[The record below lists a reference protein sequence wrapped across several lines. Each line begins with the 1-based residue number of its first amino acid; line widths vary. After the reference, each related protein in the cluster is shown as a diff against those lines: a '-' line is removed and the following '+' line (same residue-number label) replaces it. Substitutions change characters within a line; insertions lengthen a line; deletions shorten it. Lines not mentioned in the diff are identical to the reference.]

1 MTTSSLEP
9 RTSTTSAEDALT
21 SLLSAVQQLSL
32 ARSVEDVQRV
42 VRVAAREL
50 AGADGATFVL
60 REGDRCFYAD
70 EYAIAPLW
78 KGQKFPLEACISGWA
93 MLNRQHVAIE
103 DIYADDRIPHDAY
116 RPTFVKSLVMVP
128 IRRVDPLGAIGLYWA
143 SHHEATE
150 KEIGLAQALADSTAV
165 AMEHVKALGELK
177 EAAALAETDP
187 LTGLPNRRAWD
198 EVLASAIGS
207 GIRQLCVA
215 VIDIDH
221 FKECNDAEGHQAG
234 DKLLQD
240 AATSWRQTL
249 RGSDIIARC
258 GGDEFAVL
266 MPECDAEK
274 AEKVCDR
281 LCGALPE
288 GRTVSIGVAQW
299 DGLEDAERLL
309 DRADQA
315 LYEAKQSGR
324 GCVSVAG

>member
-9 RTSTTSAEDALT
+9 HSSAVSAEDALA
-21 SLLSAVQQLSL
+21 SLLGAVQELSL

-42 VRVAAREL
+42 VRVAARHL

-60 REGDRCFYAD
+60 RDEDRCFYAD

-93 MLNRQHVAIE
+93 MLNRQSVAIE
-103 DIYADDRIPHDAY
+103 DIYADDRIPHEAY

-128 IRRVDPLGAIGLYWA
+128 IRRVDPLGAIGIYWA
-143 SHHEATE
+143 ARHQATE

-165 AMEHVKALGELK
+165 AMEHVRVLGELK
-177 EAAALAETDP
+177 ETAALAETDP

-198 EVLASAIGS
+198 EVLASAVGS

-215 VIDIDH
+215 LIDIDH

-240 AATSWRQTL
+240 AAAAWRQVL
-249 RGSDIIARC
+249 RSGDIVARC

-266 MPECDAEK
+266 MPECDAERG
-274 AEKVCDR
+274 EGICER

-288 GRTVSIGVAQW
+288 GKSVSIGVAQR
-299 DGLEDAERLL
+299 DGQEDAESLMA
-309 DRADQA
+309 RADQA

-324 GCVSVAG
+324 GCVSVAA

>member
-1 MTTSSLEP
+1 MTISSLEP
-9 RTSTTSAEDALT
+9 RSSAPSAEDALA
-21 SLLSAVQQLSL
+21 SLLGAVQELSL
-32 ARSVEDVQRV
+32 ARCVEDVQRV

-60 REGDRCFYAD
+60 RDGDRCFYVD

-93 MLNRQHVAIE
+93 MLNRQSVAIE
-103 DIYADDRIPHDAY
+103 DIYADERIPHDAY

-143 SHHEATE
+143 SQHRATE

-165 AMEHVKALGELK
+165 AMEHVRVLGELK

-207 GIRQLCVA
+207 GIRRLCVA
-215 VIDIDH
+215 AIDIDH
-221 FKECNDAEGHQAG
+221 FKDCNDSEGHQAG

-240 AATSWRQTL
+240 AASAWRQTL
-249 RGSDIIARC
+249 RSGDIVARC

-266 MPECDAEK
+266 MPECDVERAK
-274 AEKVCDR
+274 GICQR
-281 LCGALPE
+281 LCQALPE
-288 GRTVSIGVAQW
+288 GRTVSIGVAEW
-299 DGLEDAERLL
+299 NGLENAERLL
-309 DRADQA
+309 SRADAA

-324 GCVSVAG
+324 GCVSVAA

>member
-1 MTTSSLEP
+1 MTTSSWEP
-9 RTSTTSAEDALT
+9 SASAVSAEDALT
-21 SLLSAVQQLSL
+21 SLLGAVQELSL

-50 AGADGATFVL
+50 AGTDGATFVL
-60 REGDRCFYAD
+60 RDGDRCFYAD

-93 MLNRQHVAIE
+93 MLNRRSVAIE
-103 DIYADDRIPHDAY
+103 DIYADERIPHDAY

-143 SHHEATE
+143 SQHQASER
-150 KEIGLAQALADSTAV
+150 EIGLAQALADSTAV
-165 AMEHVKALGELK
+165 AMEHVKALSELK

-198 EVLASAIGS
+198 EVLTSAIDS

-221 FKECNDAEGHQAG
+221 FKDCNDSEGHQAG
-234 DKLLQD
+234 DKLLRD
-240 AATSWRQTL
+240 AATAWRQVL
-249 RGSDIIARC
+249 RSGDIIARF

-274 AEKVCDR
+274 AKGVCDR

-288 GRTVSIGVAQW
+288 GRTVSIGVTRW
-299 DGLEDAERLL
+299 DGQESAERLIS
-309 DRADQA
+309 RADEA

-324 GCVSVAG
+324 GCVSVA